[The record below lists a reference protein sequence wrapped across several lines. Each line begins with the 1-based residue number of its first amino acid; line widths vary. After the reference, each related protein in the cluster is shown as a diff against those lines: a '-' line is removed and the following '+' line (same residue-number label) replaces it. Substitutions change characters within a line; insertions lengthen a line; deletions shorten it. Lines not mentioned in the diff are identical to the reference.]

1 MQIRKQLFGATDAAD
16 GSIKATATAT
26 YTHGNTTYTFSDTQT
41 KVLSYNLS
49 LGEDDNTEALTK
61 YDGRSMNVTLAGRT
75 LYKDGSWNTLCLPFD
90 VALEDSP
97 LAGATVKELTDAA
110 FDSSTGSLTLTFADA
125 TRIEAGQA
133 YLIKWDSGTDLGPSD
148 LVFNGV
154 SLSQT
159 LCDDEISVDD
169 SGSATVT
176 FMGTYK
182 KLSYTA
188 DDKSILFLG
197 ADNKLYYPKSGAS
210 IGAQRAYFK
219 LSGLNAGDLSTG
231 INSFTLNFGDGETTT
246 GIVEIDNGKMKDD
259 DSRDG
264 WFMLDGRKLPGK
276 PTQKGVYI
284 NNGRKVV
291 MK

>member
-1 MQIRKQLFGATDAAD
+1 MLTDND
-16 GSIKATATAT
+16 GGTVTAT
-26 YTHGNTTYTFSDTQT
+26 
-41 KVLSYNLS
+41 
-49 LGEDDNTEALTK
+49 LT
-61 YDGRSMNVTLAGRT
+61 GRT

-97 LAGATVKELTDAA
+97 LAGATVKELNDASFA
-110 FDSSTGSLTLTFADA
+110 DGTLTLNFADA

-197 ADNKLYYPKSGAS
+197 ADNKLYYPTPSHSTSVTGRR
-210 IGAQRAYFK
+210 QRASSR
-219 LSGLNAGDLSTG
+219 L
-231 INSFTLNFGDGETTT
+231 TT
-246 GIVEIDNGKMKDD
+246 GK
-259 DSRDG
+259 
-264 WFMLDGRKLPGK
+264 
-276 PTQKGVYI
+276 
-284 NNGRKVV
+284 
-291 MK
+291 